1 MQKQESQTQ
10 MATVGRQVVE
20 VGELGP
26 IRDTE
31 GVGVMAT
38 WKWFAPSKMARI
50 GLWTSCF
57 NRQTFKLIP
66 LHHLQF
72 LIKNLLVGS

>member
-10 MATVGRQVVE
+10 MVTVGRQVVE
-20 VGELGP
+20 VGELGR

-31 GVGVMAT
+31 GVGIMAT
-38 WKWFAPSKMARI
+38 WKGFAPSKMARI
-50 GLWTSCF
+50 GLWTSCC

-72 LIKNLLVGS
+72 LIKNLLAGS